1 MHPEWSLSE
10 RGLALPYFDFP
21 CYLDKDLKMV
31 KPEVKVPREKAQ
43 TSNSMEAYY
52 QVKMPDEE
60 KTATEDTEEVVVK
73 FQDERQRRSPRS
85 GIFICLLAV
94 VLLVGFLVVFLIQ
107 KSKG

>member
-1 MHPEWSLSE
+1 
-10 RGLALPYFDFP
+10 
-21 CYLDKDLKMV
+21 MV